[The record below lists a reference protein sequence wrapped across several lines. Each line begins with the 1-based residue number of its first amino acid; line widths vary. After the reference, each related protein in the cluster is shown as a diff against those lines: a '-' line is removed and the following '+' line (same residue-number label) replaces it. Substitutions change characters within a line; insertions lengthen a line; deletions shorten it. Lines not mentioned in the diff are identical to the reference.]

1 MKGGNGGAGGGGGNA
16 QVVAQAGLRLK
27 LKELSDQ
34 ARLLITFTG
43 LINYKLPSDYNTKIA
58 SMEAL
63 MM

>member
-43 LINYKLPSDYNTKIA
+43 LINHKLPSD
-58 SMEAL
+58 
-63 MM
+63 